1 MSCLSLLDDC
11 VMIKYSKEIQML
23 CQDFSCGNE
32 DLDDFFKNGAIKYDE
47 DLMGKTYC
55 WLTETKPHKVVAL
68 VTLAND
74 SIKTAFIGKPSRNK
88 LNRSIANQKRG
99 RSYPATLIGRLG
111 VNVEFQGF
119 RVGGQVIDFLKKWF
133 RDDGNKTG
141 CRFMVVDAYNNERT
155 LRFYESNEFH
165 YLHATEDEERKYYN
179 LDSEKAIHTRLM
191 YMDLINK

>member
-1 MSCLSLLDDC
+1 MNILKSSYCLPFTSFIRLPGT
-11 VMIKYSKEIQML
+11 M
-23 CQDFSCGNE
+23 
-32 DLDDFFKNGAIKYDE
+32 
-47 DLMGKTYC
+47 
-55 WLTETKPHKVVAL
+55 
-68 VTLAND
+68 TLSSN
-74 SIKTAFIGKPSRNK
+74 PSRSSK
-88 LNRSIANQKRG
+88 SAQPAILILFPFLSASVANQKRG

-111 VNVEFQGF
+111 VNVEFQGS

-179 LDSEKAIHTRLM
+179 QDSEKAIHTRLM